1 MGSRKKESALARKI
15 ANQDVVKAALND
27 CPSSP
32 RKMRLVADIIRG
44 ENVDKAL
51 YILKYSKKD
60 ASNKLEKLLLSAI
73 ANWQTKNE
81 GADIEA
87 ANLFVKEILCG

>member
-51 YILKYSKKD
+51 YIL
-60 ASNKLEKLLLSAI
+60 
-73 ANWQTKNE
+73 
-81 GADIEA
+81 
-87 ANLFVKEILCG
+87 

>member
-1 MGSRKKESALARKI
+1 MGSRKKESASARKV
-15 ANQDVVKAALND
+15 ANQAVVKAALND

-51 YILKYSKKD
+51 YILKSVSYTHLDVYKR
-60 ASNKLEKLLLSAI
+60 
-73 ANWQTKNE
+73 Q
-81 GADIEA
+81 
-87 ANLFVKEILCG
+87 

>member
-1 MGSRKKESALARKI
+1 MGKRKQDSAIARKA
-15 ANQDVVKAALND
+15 ANQDVVKARLND

-51 YILKYSKKD
+51 YILRYSKR
-60 ASNKLEKLLLSAI
+60 
-73 ANWQTKNE
+73 
-81 GADIEA
+81 G
-87 ANLFVKEILCG
+87 F